1 MIFNLKRRDLY
12 ASICSRDDKQKVVK
26 ALSLTGI
33 EDLVM
38 RDFEQLSG
46 GQQQKVLTARALA
59 QEVEVLFL
67 DEPTSNLDIRHQL
80 ETMNLIT
87 DLARDTGLSVIMAI
101 HDLNLASRY
110 ANNLLMMKGGKI
122 FAAVKPGSVLTIKN
136 IR

>member
-46 GQQQKVLTARALA
+46 GQQQKVLIARALA
-59 QEVEVLFL
+59 QEVEVLL
-67 DEPTSNLDIRHQL
+67 LGEPTSNLDIRHQL

>member
-1 MIFNLKRRDLY
+1 
-12 ASICSRDDKQKVVK
+12 
-26 ALSLTGI
+26 
-33 EDLVM
+33 M

-46 GQQQKVLTARALA
+46 GQQQKVLIARALA
-59 QEVEVLFL
+59 QEVEVLL
-67 DEPTSNLDIRHQL
+67 LGEPTSNLDIRHQP
-80 ETMNLIT
+80 ETINLVT